1 MRKEFSDIDWEEKFK
16 DNVND
21 QWEILKTVLK
31 LLEDKY
37 VPQKEVSNYRKGNF
51 PLNANTRKLIR
62 CKNRLWTRY
71 IETRDRTKYLE
82 HCKSRNKIRALTRKL
97 RKGFERNLATQTKK
111 KSSGTIINK
120 KNTVKQGIGEL
131 NIDHTNPKSQTTEDE
146 EKANILANYFSSV
159 FTTEQTGSIPTTPK
173 VNNKL
178 AMDELKV
185 TENIILLTLKELNI
199 SKPPG
204 PDEIG
209 ARLLTELSEN
219 ICLPLQKYLKHR

>member
-1 MRKEFSDIDWEEKFK
+1 MSLHSIFCAVIKNIYTKKQKLFNKANYEGMRKEFSGIDWEEKFK

-71 IETRDRTKYLE
+71 IATRDRTKYLE
-82 HCKSRNKIRALTRKL
+82 YCKSRNKIRALTRKL

-111 KSSGTIINK
+111 
-120 KNTVKQGIGEL
+120 
-131 NIDHTNPKSQTTEDE
+131 NPKVFW
-146 EKANILANYFSSV
+146 NYY
-159 FTTEQTGSIPTTPK
+159 K
-173 VNNKL
+173 
-178 AMDELKV
+178 
-185 TENIILLTLKELNI
+185 
-199 SKPPG
+199 
-204 PDEIG
+204 
-209 ARLLTELSEN
+209 
-219 ICLPLQKYLKHR
+219 